1 MDDYDA
7 MLEAERDGILVYHL
21 TVDDD
26 DELYAIWDEFDT
38 QERNTWIIIGTH
50 TAVEWG
56 L

>member
-1 MDDYDA
+1 MGRYDA
-7 MLEAERDGILVYHL
+7 WQEFQRDGVLVYHF

-26 DELYAIWDEFDT
+26 DELYAIYDGSFAD
-38 QERNTWIIIGTH
+38 WIIIGTH